1 MMKNITSEAVKPETN
16 RVALNIVQSR
26 GSMQTAV
33 LSSLAI
39 GTVIIGAALSLKVDS
54 NDGSTDYPL
63 EATEEYGR
71 RLLRNTSLYIGPNHD
86 NPTMRYSGTNMACA
100 SCHLEIGTK
109 PGTLSLLPSAPRY
122 PRDSGRDGDVRDL
135 TDRINGCM
143 QRSMN
148 GKPLPR
154 ESVEMLA
161 MERYILGLNNQYGAM
176 GATNRVIDE
185 QPAFAEPDRGASVAA
200 GKIVYEGRCQ
210 VCHGADGLGLQ
221 ATADPAMGYL
231 FPPLWGADSFNNGAG
246 MNRVLTAAR
255 FIKARMPLGEAN
267 LTDNEAFDVAA
278 YINSH
283 PRPIK
288 SNLEVDYPDRT
299 RKPID
304 SPYPPYA
311 DDFPHEQHKYGPFRP
326 IREYY
331 ENLKAA
337 E

>member
-16 RVALNIVQSR
+16 RVALNIVQSH

-54 NDGSTDYPL
+54 NDGSTGYPL

-71 RLLRNTSLYIGPNHD
+71 RLLRNTSLYMGPNHD
-86 NPTMRYSGTNMACA
+86 NPAMRYSGTNMACA

-122 PRDSGRDGDVRDL
+122 PRDSGRDGGVRDL
-135 TDRINGCM
+135 RDRINGCM

-148 GKPLPR
+148 GKALPR
-154 ESVEMLA
+154 ESVEMMA
-161 MERYILGLNNQYGAM
+161 MERYILGLNDQYEAM
-176 GATNRVIDE
+176 GATNRAIDE
-185 QPAFAEPDRGASVAA
+185 QPAFAEPDRAASVEA
-200 GKIVYEGRCQ
+200 GEIVYEGRCQ
-210 VCHGADGLGLQ
+210 VCHGDDGLGLQ
-221 ATADPAMGYL
+221 ATTDPAMGYL
-231 FPPLWGADSFNNGAG
+231 FPPLWGPDSFNNGAG

-255 FIKARMPLGEAN
+255 FIKSRMPLGEAD
-267 LTDNEAFDVAA
+267 LTDDEAFDVAA

-283 PRPIK
+283 ARPIK
-288 SNLEVDYPDRT
+288 SNLEVDYPDIT

-311 DDFPHEQHKYGPFRP
+311 DDFPHEQHKYGPFQP